1 MELAVMV
8 QEGLSG
14 FSILI
19 AFVVDK
25 KYTEA

>member
-1 MELAVMV
+1 MV